1 MNQLST
7 RLPGILKTLGMIMV
21 VLVANHTGS
30 IITGLTIGLLL
41 LVLGEAL
48 EARAK
53 LAREGVL
60 VDERE
65 KWIMV
70 NSGYTAYMTYTITG
84 GLLVAL
90 SLILDELGYL
100 TITQHMETALRTV
113 ALSVFAMI
121 IVAYLASLYYSRA
134 GKGGRHER

>member
-30 IITGLTIGLLL
+30 VITGLTVGLVLLL
-41 LVLGEAL
+41 LGETL

-70 NSGYTAYMTYTITG
+70 NSGYTAYMAYTITG

-90 SLILDELGYL
+90 SLILDELGFL
-100 TITQHMETALRTV
+100 AITQHMEIALKTV

-121 IVAYLASLYYSRA
+121 IVAYLASLYYNKV
-134 GKGGRHER
+134 GKGGGT

>member
-21 VLVANHTGS
+21 VLVASHTGS
-30 IITGLTIGLLL
+30 IITGLTIGLVL

-65 KWIMV
+65 KWIMI
-70 NSGYTAYMTYTITG
+70 NSGYTAYMAYTMAG
-84 GLLVAL
+84 GLLVIL
-90 SLILDELGYL
+90 SLILEELGYL
-100 TITQHMETALRTV
+100 TITQHMEIALRTV

>member
-1 MNQLST
+1 
-7 RLPGILKTLGMIMV
+7 MV
-21 VLVANHTGS
+21 VLVASHTGS
-30 IITGLTIGLLL
+30 IITGLTIGLVL

-65 KWIMV
+65 KWIMI
-70 NSGYTAYMTYTITG
+70 NSGYTAYMAYTMAG

-90 SLILDELGYL
+90 SLILDELDYL
-100 TITQHMETALRTV
+100 TITQHMEIALRTV

-134 GKGGRHER
+134 GKGGRHEQ